1 MATNSQV
8 QTVVPG
14 SEKVKLILAVVLAIA
29 AFVVYFLLDG
39 NPSISGWMRWLS
51 LLGLLVCAGAV
62 FLLSMWGK
70 RLIAYFGDSIKEV
83 KKVVWPTRQEAGQ
96 MTLYVF
102 IFVTIMALFLWLI
115 DMLLQWGI
123 FSLLLGWSQ

>member
-39 NPSISGWMRWLS
+39 NPNISGWMRWLS

-70 RLIAYFGDSIKEV
+70 QLIAYFADSIKEV
-83 KKVVWPTRQEAGQ
+83 KKVVWPTRKEAGQ

-123 FSLLLGWSQ
+123 FGLLLGWSQ